1 MAEGARHAGGSSGA
15 QGAPGDVAA
24 FLREHSPFDALP
36 EEDVERV
43 ADSAEVEF
51 FLAGTTI
58 FSQDAGPVE
67 HLRVVRAGAVEI
79 VLAGTVLDVLGPGEL
94 FGHAS
99 MLSGLPPGFAARAET
114 DTLCY
119 RIPQAV
125 ADEVLARPT
134 SVRYVARSLLTMH
147 TRAPSALV
155 PRDATPD
162 PANQPVRTLIR
173 GEPVICAPST
183 PLREAATAMTAA
195 GATAAVV
202 ELEGSLGILTDRD
215 LRSRAIAGG
224 LSYDSPVSSAMSAP
238 AYTAHEDD
246 LAGEALLEM
255 LDHGIGHLPVL
266 SATKRVIGVV
276 RAIDLY
282 APETRSSFNLRR
294 SIARAHSFGELAN
307 AAAGLGAA
315 VVSLHDAQVGA
326 SSIVLAY
333 SVLLDAV
340 TRRAI
345 ELALEGDP
353 APAEFAWLALGSQAR
368 REAVPASDLDSAIA
382 WYGTAPEEKVRPAL
396 HGLAETVT
404 RELAAC
410 GLTVDTHG
418 ATAADSVFVRS
429 IDSWRQ
435 VARSRIED
443 PKQQKAL
450 ILVSLLIDSRPVW
463 GVHLGTQLADTFRE
477 AGSRRELVHLLGRL
491 AISHRP
497 PTGFRRALVLDHDG
511 GSRGELDIKR
521 RGILPVVDVARWGGI
536 IAGVT
541 SASTPERLR
550 AAAAADV
557 LTDPDARTLEDALD
571 LFTELR
577 LAHHVSQLKAGQ
589 RPNDLLDTHELSPL
603 ARSQLKEAFRA
614 VASVQRRVA
623 TQLGLG
629 FAFR

>member
-1 MAEGARHAGGSSGA
+1 M
-15 QGAPGDVAA
+15 AA
-24 FLREHSPFDALP
+24 FLREHAPFDALP
-36 EEDVERV
+36 VRDVERV

-51 FLAGTTI
+51 FLRGTTI

-79 VLAGTVLDVLGPGEL
+79 VLAGRVLDVLGPGEL

-99 MLSGLPPGFAARAET
+99 MLSGLPPGFAARAEQ

-119 RIPQAV
+119 RIPQDV
-125 ADEVLARPT
+125 AAEVLTQPA
-134 SVRYVARSLLTMH
+134 SVRYVARSLLTMNA
-147 TRAPSALV
+147 RAPSALV
-155 PRDATPD
+155 PREATPD
-162 PANQPVRTLIR
+162 PANQPVRALIR
-173 GEPVICAPST
+173 TAPVICAPST
-183 PLREAATAMTAA
+183 PLREVAAAMTEA

-202 ELEGSLGILTDRD
+202 ELDGSLGIVTDRD
-215 LRSRAIAGG
+215 MRSRVIAGG
-224 LSYDSPVSSAMSAP
+224 LSSEGPASSAMTAP
-238 AYTAHEDD
+238 AYTAQEDD
-246 LAGEALLEM
+246 LAGEVLLEM

-294 SIARAHSFGELAN
+294 SIARAASFEQLALE
-307 AAAGLGAA
+307 AAGLGAA
-315 VVSLHDAQVGA
+315 VVSLHEAQVGA
-326 SSIVLAY
+326 GSIVLAY
-333 SVLLDAV
+333 SVLLDAL

-345 ELALEGDP
+345 ELALAGAP

-368 REAVPASDLDSAIA
+368 REAVPASDLDSAVA
-382 WYGTAPEEKVRPAL
+382 WYGAVRGEEVRPAL
-396 HGLAETVT
+396 HALGETVT

-410 GLTVDTHG
+410 GLPVDTHG

-429 IDSWRQ
+429 IDSWQ
-435 VARSRIED
+435 QAARSRIED
-443 PKQQKAL
+443 PKQEKAL
-450 ILVSLLIDSRPVW
+450 IFVSLLIDSRPVW
-463 GVHLGTQLADTFRE
+463 GVHLGTQLSDTFRD
-477 AGSRRELVHLLGRL
+477 ARSQRELVHLLGRL
-491 AISHRP
+491 ALAHRP
-497 PTGFRRALVLDHDG
+497 PTGFRRALVLDFDG

-521 RGILPVVDVARWGGI
+521 RGVLPVVDLARWAGI

-550 AAAAADV
+550 AAAAEDV
-557 LTDPDARTLEDALD
+557 LPDADARTLQDALE

-577 LAHHVSQLKAGQ
+577 LAHHVAQLKAGE
-589 RPNDLLDTHELSPL
+589 RPDDRLDTRELSPL
-603 ARSQLKEAFRA
+603 ARNQLKEAFRA

-629 FAFR
+629 LGFR